1 MKKAKGKKE
10 YVREIH
16 TPYNEDKKL
25 DVVKESLK
33 GKVSEKDFLNLYRL
47 LKYYDERKEQLE
59 KRNYK
64 LSNENWENELNQET
78 DSPQFYYSTMTVNK
92 RGDIEIWIKRKSFV
106 EIKQLLIKRGMIFGN
121 NPYEKYIVLGDDM
134 ETEYTFY
141 IKNES

>member
-10 YVREIH
+10 HVREIY

-78 DSPQFYYSTMTVNK
+78 DSPQFYHSTMTVNK
-92 RGDIEIWIKRKSFV
+92 RGDIEIWIKRKSFKQ
-106 EIKQLLIKRGMIFGN
+106 IKQNLVKTGIVFGD
-121 NPYEKYIVLGDDM
+121 NPYEKFMVLGDDM
-134 ETEYTFY
+134 KTEHIFY
-141 IKNES
+141 RKK